1 MTVADPTT
9 APLSRH
15 HVDTMLERARWAAGA
30 FSDMPLDHVRR
41 IVDAVADACVREARS
56 LAEEAVR
63 ETGFGVVEHKAL
75 KNELC
80 SRGVVDTYRHEDFC
94 SHRIDEARKI
104 VEVPRPAGVVFAL
117 TPSTN
122 PVCTVFFKS
131 LLALMTRN
139 AVVVSP
145 HPLAKRCSTRAAEI
159 VAEAAERAGAP
170 DGVVQVIPEPSVE
183 LIHHVMASPRIN
195 VTVATGGNPVVRA
208 AYSSGNPALGVG
220 PGNNPAYVDASA
232 DVAKAARDI
241 VDSKSFDNSILCTNE
256 SAVLA
261 HEGIADALMREM
273 QRHGCA
279 VVSDR
284 DRDRLEEVLFPGGA
298 FNTALVGKDAAVIA
312 REAGIRVPDRTRVL
326 LVPLERVGDDY
337 PLSREKLCPV
347 LGVLPVES
355 LSAGISAAR
364 AMTRRHGG
372 GHSAAIH
379 AADADAILRFSAALP
394 VLRVAVNAPCSTGAA
409 GFQTHLPPT
418 MTIGTGFFGRSSIGE
433 NLRPDHLVQWTKL
446 AFDKDAAVRF
456 PSFQGLDVT
465 HAPREVDIMNGVGG
479 TAPGG
484 PGPGSPE
491 HRAVEAAG
499 RAVASH
505 VQAGS
510 GDDAM
515 RDEIRR
521 IIAEELR
528 AALSGAGGR

>member
-1 MTVADPTT
+1 MTSAEETT
-9 APLSRH
+9 VPLGIH
-15 HVDTMLERARWAAGA
+15 HVDTMLEQARWAAAA
-30 FSDMPLDHVRR
+30 FAAMPRDAVNR
-41 IVDAVADACVREARS
+41 VVEAVADACVREAAS

-63 ETGFGVVEHKAL
+63 ETGFGVVKDKRL

-80 SRGVVDTYRHEDFC
+80 SRGVVDTYRDRDFC
-94 SHRIDEARKI
+94 GHTVDEARKI

-122 PVCTVFFKS
+122 PVCTVFFKA

-139 AVVVSP
+139 AIVISP
-145 HPLAKRCSTRAAEI
+145 HPLAKACSARAARI

-170 DGVVQVIPEPSVE
+170 AGSVQVIPAPTLE
-183 LIHHVMASPRIN
+183 IINHVMRSPKVN
-195 VTVATGGNPVVRA
+195 VIVATGGNPVVRA
-208 AYSSGNPALGVG
+208 AYSSGSPALGVG

-232 DVAKAARDI
+232 DAAKAARDI
-241 VDSKSFDNSILCTNE
+241 AHSKSFDNSILCTNE
-256 SAVLA
+256 SAVIA
-261 HEGIADALMREM
+261 HERIADALRREM
-273 QRHGCA
+273 ERNGCA
-279 VVSDR
+279 FVSEGDR
-284 DRDRLEEVLFPGGA
+284 ERLEAVVFPDGV
-298 FNTALVGKDAAVIA
+298 FNTKIVGKDATLIA

-326 LVPLERVGDDY
+326 VVPLERVGDDY

-347 LGVLPVES
+347 LGFLTVER
-355 LSAGISAAR
+355 LEAAIAAAQ

-379 AADADAILRFSAALP
+379 ARDAEAILRFGAALN

-433 NLRPDHLVQWTKL
+433 NLKPDHLVQWTRL
-446 AFDKDAAVRF
+446 AFDKDAAVSF
-456 PSFQGLDVT
+456 PGFHGLSTTRDRR
-465 HAPREVDIMNGVGG
+465 PVDIMNGIGG

-484 PGPGSPE
+484 PRPGAGGRSP
-491 HRAVEAAG
+491 ASVPAG
-499 RAVASH
+499 RATVS
-505 VQAGS
+505 AG

-528 AALSGAGGR
+528 AALSGANHG